1 MNSSLRSEANA
12 IVKRALETAIKER
25 GEIGLQVCAYLR
37 GALVIDTWAG
47 VADQQTGRPVDG
59 DTLFNVF
66 SVTKGVALT
75 AVHILAERGAFGYDT
90 LVGDLWPEYA
100 TNGKEKTTIRHVL
113 THKAG
118 VPQMPE
124 GITPELMCDW
134 LYMINF
140 LERAKPLFEPGKHNA
155 YHQLTYGWL
164 LSELVRRA
172 DSKHRM
178 IDQFV
183 YEEIGKPLNA
193 PDLWIGLP
201 DSQLPRVAKLW
212 MGDDFDWPAGSLFRV
227 SLPLSV
233 NLVPSIYERTDI
245 RRAPLAGAGG
255 IFTARS
261 EARVWAMLANG
272 GELDGVRLLSKE
284 RVASFSLPR
293 ENPDEPDPVF
303 LGGSVPVGNAGY
315 WLGSPNFPVAS
326 AKSPRALCHPG
337 MGGSIGWADPDQNL
351 AVAITHNRMFN
362 ARSVEDDPLLPIA
375 NVVRGSLGI

>member
-1 MNSSLRSEANA
+1 MNASPNPEANA
-12 IVKRALETAIKER
+12 RVKRALDAAIKDR
-25 GEIGLQVCAYLR
+25 GEMGLQVCAYHH
-37 GALVIDTWAG
+37 GALAIDTWAG
-47 VADQQTGRPVDG
+47 VADTATGRRVDG

-66 SVTKGVALT
+66 SVTKGIALT
-75 AVHILAERGAFGYDT
+75 AVHILAERGAFDYDT
-90 LVGDLWPEYA
+90 RVGDVWPEYA
-100 TNGKEKTTIRHVL
+100 SHGKEKTTIRHIL

-118 VPQMPE
+118 IPQMPE
-124 GITPELMCDW
+124 GITPERMCDW
-134 LYMINF
+134 AYMIGF
-140 LERAKPLFEPGKHNA
+140 LEGLEPMFEPGTQNA

-164 LSELVRRA
+164 LSELVRRG
-172 DSKHRM
+172 DPKHRM

-183 YEEIGKPLNA
+183 YEEIGKPLKA

-201 DSQLPRVAKLW
+201 DSQTPRVAKLW
-212 MGDDFDWPAGSLFRV
+212 MGEEFDWPAGSLFRV

-233 NLVPSIYERTDI
+233 NLVPAIYERPDV

-284 RVASFSLPR
+284 RVASFSTPR
-293 ENPDEPDPVF
+293 DNPDQPDPVF

-326 AKSPRALCHPG
+326 AQSPRALCHPG

-351 AVAITHNRMFN
+351 GVAITHNRMYN
-362 ARSVEDDPLLPIA
+362 ARDIADDPLLPIA
-375 NVVRGSLGI
+375 NAVREALGL

>member
-1 MNSSLRSEANA
+1 MNPIPDPEANA
-12 IVKRALETAIKER
+12 LVKRALEAAIKDR
-25 GEIGLQVCAYLR
+25 GEIGLQVCAYLH
-37 GALVIDTWAG
+37 GALAIDTWAG
-47 VADQQTGRPVDG
+47 VADETTGRRVDG

-66 SVTKGVALT
+66 SVTKGIALT
-75 AVHILAERGAFGYDT
+75 ALHILAERGAFEYDT

-113 THKAG
+113 THCAG

-134 LYMINF
+134 SYMISF
-140 LERAKPLFEPGKHNA
+140 IERLEPLFEPGTQNA

-172 DSKHRM
+172 DPEHRM

-183 YEEIGKPLNA
+183 YEEIGKPLSA

-212 MGDDFDWPAGSLFRV
+212 MGEDFDWPAGSLFRV

-233 NLVPSIYERTDI
+233 NLVPPIYERPDV

-284 RVASFSLPR
+284 RVAGFSVPR
-293 ENPDEPDPVF
+293 ENPDQADPVF
-303 LGGSVPVGNAGY
+303 MGGSVPVGNNGY

-326 AKSPRALCHPG
+326 AKSPRAICHPG
-337 MGGSIGWADPDQNL
+337 MGGSIGWADPDLNL

-362 ARSVEDDPLLPIA
+362 ARDVEDDPLLPIA
-375 NVVRGSLGI
+375 NAVREALGV

>member
-1 MNSSLRSEANA
+1 MNAIPNPEANA
-12 IVKRALETAIKER
+12 LVKRALETAIRDR
-25 GEIGLQVCAYLR
+25 GEIGLQVCAYHR
-37 GALVIDTWAG
+37 GALAIDTWAG
-47 VADQQTGRPVDG
+47 VADETSGRPVDG

-66 SVTKGVALT
+66 SVTKGIALT
-75 AVHILAERGAFGYDT
+75 AVHILAERGAFDYDT
-90 LVGDLWPEYA
+90 RVGDLWPEYA
-100 TNGKEKTTIRHVL
+100 TNGKEKTTIRHIL
-113 THKAG
+113 THRAG

-124 GITPELMCDW
+124 GITPELMCNW
-134 LYMINF
+134 PYMIGF
-140 LERAKPLFEPGKHNA
+140 IERLKPLFEPGTQNA

-172 DSKHRM
+172 DPKHRM

-183 YEEIGKPLNA
+183 IEEIGKPLNA

-201 DSQLPRVAKLW
+201 DSQFPRVAKLW
-212 MGDDFDWPAGSLFRV
+212 MGEDFDWPAGSLFRL

-233 NLVPSIYERTDI
+233 NLVPAIYERLDV

-261 EARVWAMLANG
+261 QARVWALLANG
-272 GELDGVRLLSKE
+272 GELDGVRLLSAE
-284 RVASFSLPR
+284 RIASFLQAR

-303 LGGSVPVGNAGY
+303 MGGSVPVGNAGY
-315 WLGSPNFPVAS
+315 WHGSANFPVAS

-337 MGGSIGWADPDQNL
+337 MGGSISWADTEQNL

-362 ARSVEDDPLLPIA
+362 AKSIEDDPLLPIA
-375 NVVRGSLGI
+375 NAVREALEV